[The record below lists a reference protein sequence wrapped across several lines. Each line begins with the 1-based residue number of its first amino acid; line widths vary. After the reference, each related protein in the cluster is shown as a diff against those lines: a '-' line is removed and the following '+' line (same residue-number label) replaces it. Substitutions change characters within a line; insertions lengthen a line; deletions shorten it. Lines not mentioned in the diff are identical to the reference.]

1 MSSINMFL
9 SSNFPIWG
17 FYPTRLRTF
26 CKSLDGWLVVT
37 GIFDSTK
44 FPAKFGGSVIVL
56 AEMRFF
62 AGEGG
67 CARSSASAGSALEG
81 IAGEAT
87 NKLRRDSWSWKEI
100 LRNDVVKT
108 HYCRFSELLLCSNEY
123 QSIEKFG
130 WIYHLRPHSCKT
142 KHDCLSM
149 IPTCCQCLDLICPA
163 ESTLAFGF
171 WTLSS
176 HVRWHFSQRLS
187 AESWSF
193 RASGLLQT
201 LFSTR
206 TLRKLFL

>member
-87 NKLRRDSWSWKEI
+87 NKLRRDSWSWK
-100 LRNDVVKT
+100 
-108 HYCRFSELLLCSNEY
+108 FSEMMSWKPWKAL
-123 QSIEKFG
+123 KF
-130 WIYHLRPHSCKT
+130 WIYHGKQNKTASVMQNKTRLFVHDPHLLPMSRLDMPSRVDSCLRILDP
-142 KHDCLSM
+142 
-149 IPTCCQCLDLICPA
+149 IFTC
-163 ESTLAFGF
+163 SLA
-171 WTLSS
+171 
-176 HVRWHFSQRLS
+176 
-187 AESWSF
+187 
-193 RASGLLQT
+193 
-201 LFSTR
+201 LFTTVVSR
-206 TLRKLFL
+206 IL

>member
-108 HYCRFSELLLCSNEY
+108 LK
-123 QSIEKFG
+123 SIEILDLP
-130 WIYHLRPHSCKT
+130 WKT
-142 KHDCLSM
+142 KQNGQRHAKQNT
-149 IPTCCQCLDLICPA
+149 IVCP
-163 ESTLAFGF
+163 
-171 WTLSS
+171 
-176 HVRWHFSQRLS
+176 
-187 AESWSF
+187 WSPP
-193 RASGLLQT
+193 AANV
-201 LFSTR
+201 
-206 TLRKLFL
+206 